1 MGRYGMFKQNAF
13 MFGYSQK
20 RLFLAQELGFKLM
33 GFSIIVN
40 EKEAYEKAVADG
52 YNNVKLLDITDDM
65 ALEQLVVQDNDYL
78 ICVMDDHH
86 LNVFLTLSL
95 HELFPK
101 AIVVALSDSPHTT
114 QKLKM
119 AGASKIIDLYQV
131 SANRIYNIL
140 HKPVATKLVERLLTS
155 DEDFSFKEM
164 PIPKGSSLDGVMVD
178 DFDFTQH
185 AVILVGMID
194 ERLSNQFIFITSGLE
209 NRFDVGDTIVCIGY
223 NADLERFEE
232 YLKL

>member
-1 MGRYGMFKQNAF
+1 MFRQKAF
-13 MFGYSQK
+13 MFGYSQE
-20 RLFLAQELGFKLM
+20 RLFLAKELGYKLM

-40 EKEAYEKAVADG
+40 EKQAYKKAVADG
-52 YNNVKLLDITDDM
+52 YNNVKLLDVTDDT
-65 ALEQLVVQDNDYL
+65 ALEELPVKDNDYL
-78 ICVMDDHH
+78 ICVMDDHY

-164 PIPKGSSLDGVMVD
+164 KIPKGSSLDGVMVE
-178 DFDFTQH
+178 DFDFTRH
-185 AVILVGMID
+185 GVILVGMID

-223 NADLERFEE
+223 NTDLEKFEN
-232 YLKL
+232 YIKL

>member
-1 MGRYGMFKQNAF
+1 MQRYAMFRQNAF

-20 RLFLAQELGFKLM
+20 RLFLAQELGCQLM
-33 GFSIIVN
+33 GFTIIVN
-40 EKEAYEKAVADG
+40 DKESYNKALKDG
-52 YNNVKLLDITDDM
+52 YSNVHFLDITDDT
-65 ALEQLVVQDNDYL
+65 ALEQLTVKDNDYL
-78 ICVMDDHH
+78 ICVMDDHY

-95 HELFPK
+95 HALFPK

-131 SANRIYNIL
+131 SANRIHNIL

-164 PIPKGSSLDGVMVD
+164 LIPKGSSLDGVMVD
-178 DFDFTQH
+178 DFDFTWH
-185 AVILVGMID
+185 GVILVGMID
-194 ERLSNQFIFITSGLE
+194 KRLSNQFIFITSGLE

-223 NADLERFEE
+223 NADLEKFEN
-232 YLKL
+232 YIKL

>member
-1 MGRYGMFKQNAF
+1 

-20 RLFLAQELGFKLM
+20 HLFLAKELRYELM
-33 GFSIIVN
+33 NFFIIVN
-40 EKEAYEKAVADG
+40 EEGAYKKAIEDG
-52 YNNVKLLDITDDM
+52 YTNVKLLDITDDT
-65 ALEQLVVQDNDYL
+65 ALESLPIKENDYL
-78 ICVMDDHH
+78 ICVMNDHY

-140 HKPVATKLVERLLTS
+140 HKPVATKLVERLLTT

-164 PIPKGSSLDGVMVD
+164 EIPKGSSLDGVMVD
-178 DFDFTQH
+178 DFDFTKH
-185 AVILVGMID
+185 GVILVGMID
-194 ERLSNQFIFITSGLE
+194 KRLSNQFIFITSGLE
-209 NRFDVGDTIVCIGY
+209 NRFDVNDTIVCIGY
-223 NADLERFEE
+223 NADLKKFEE
-232 YLKL
+232 FIQL

>member
-1 MGRYGMFKQNAF
+1 MFRQKAF
-13 MFGYSQK
+13 MFGYSQS
-20 RLFLAQELGFKLM
+20 RLFLAKELGYKLM

-40 EKEAYEKAVADG
+40 DEKSYQKAILDG
-52 YNNVKLLDITDDM
+52 YSSVRLLDVTDDR
-65 ALEQLVVQDNDYL
+65 ALEELPVKDNDYL
-78 ICVMDDHH
+78 ICVMDDHY

-119 AGASKIIDLYQV
+119 AGASRIIDLYQV
-131 SANRIYNIL
+131 SANRIHNIL
-140 HKPVATKLVERLLTS
+140 HKPVATKLVERLLSS

-164 PIPKGSSLDGVMVD
+164 EIPKGSSLDGVMVD
-178 DFDFTQH
+178 DFDFTLH
-185 AVILVGMID
+185 GVILVGMID
-194 ERLSNQFIFITSGLE
+194 KRLSNQFIFITSGLE

-223 NADLERFEE
+223 NADLEKFED
-232 YLKL
+232 YIKL

>member
-1 MGRYGMFKQNAF
+1 MFRQKAF
-13 MFGYSQK
+13 MFGYSQS
-20 RLFLAQELGFKLM
+20 RLFLAKELGYKLM

-40 EKEAYEKAVADG
+40 DENSYQKAISDG
-52 YNNVKLLDITDDM
+52 YSSVKLLDVTDDID
-65 ALEQLVVQDNDYL
+65 LEELPVKDNDYL
-78 ICVMDDHH
+78 ICVMDDHY

-95 HELFPK
+95 HALFPK

-131 SANRIYNIL
+131 SANRIHNIL
-140 HKPVATKLVERLLTS
+140 HKPVATKLVERLLSS

-164 PIPKGSSLDGVMVD
+164 EIPKGSSLDGVMVD
-178 DFDFTQH
+178 DFDFTYH
-185 AVILVGMID
+185 GVILVGMID
-194 ERLSNQFIFITSGLE
+194 KRLSNQFIFITSGLE

-223 NADLERFEE
+223 NADLEKFED
-232 YLKL
+232 YIKL

>member
-1 MGRYGMFKQNAF
+1 MFRQKAF
-13 MFGYSQK
+13 MFGYSQE
-20 RLFLAQELGFKLM
+20 RLFLAKELGYQLM
-33 GFSIIVN
+33 GFSIVVN
-40 EKEAYEKAVADG
+40 DEKAYEKAISDG
-52 YNNVKLLDITDDM
+52 YSHVKLLDVTDDRE
-65 ALEQLVVQDNDYL
+65 LEELPVNDNDYL
-78 ICVMDDHH
+78 ICVMDDHY

-131 SANRIYNIL
+131 SANRIHNIL

-164 PIPKGSSLDGVMVD
+164 LIPKGSSLDGVMVD
-178 DFDFTQH
+178 DFDFTCH
-185 AVILVGMID
+185 GVILVGMID
-194 ERLSNQFIFITSGLE
+194 KRLSNQFIFITSGLE

-223 NADLERFEE
+223 NADLEKFED
-232 YLKL
+232 YIKL

>member
-1 MGRYGMFKQNAF
+1 MFRQKAF
-13 MFGYSQK
+13 MFGYSQS
-20 RLFLAQELGFKLM
+20 RLFLAKELGYKLM

-40 EKEAYEKAVADG
+40 DEKSYQKAISDG
-52 YNNVKLLDITDDM
+52 YSSVKLLDVTDDR
-65 ALEQLVVQDNDYL
+65 ALEELPVKDNDYL
-78 ICVMDDHH
+78 ICVMDDHY

-95 HELFPK
+95 HALFPK

-131 SANRIYNIL
+131 SANRIHNIL
-140 HKPVATKLVERLLTS
+140 HKPVATKLVERLLSS

-164 PIPKGSSLDGVMVD
+164 EIPKGSSLDGVMVD
-178 DFDFTQH
+178 DFDFTYH
-185 AVILVGMID
+185 GVILVGMID
-194 ERLSNQFIFITSGLE
+194 KRLSNQFIFITSGLE

-223 NADLERFEE
+223 NADLEKFED
-232 YLKL
+232 YIKL

>member
-1 MGRYGMFKQNAF
+1 MSREKAF

-20 RLFLAQELGFKLM
+20 RLFLAQELGYNLM
-33 GFSIIVN
+33 GFAIIVN
-40 EKEAYEKAVADG
+40 NKEAYEKALLDG
-52 YNNVKLLDITDDM
+52 YSNVKLLDITDDV
-65 ALEQLVVQDNDYL
+65 ALEKLPIEDNDYL

-95 HELFPK
+95 HALFPQ
-101 AIVVALSDSPHTT
+101 AVVVALSDSPHTT

-131 SANRIYNIL
+131 SANRIHNIL
-140 HKPVATKLVERLLTS
+140 HKPVATKLVEQLLSS

-164 PIPKGSSLDGVMVD
+164 TIPKGSSLDGIMVD

-185 AVILVGMID
+185 GVILVGMID
-194 ERLSNQFIFITSGLE
+194 KRLSNQFIFITSGLE
-209 NRFDVGDTIVCIGY
+209 NRFDIGDTLVCIGY
-223 NADLERFEE
+223 NKDLKQFEE
-232 YLKL
+232 YMAT

>member
-1 MGRYGMFKQNAF
+1 MFRQKAF
-13 MFGYSQK
+13 MFGYSQE
-20 RLFLAQELGFKLM
+20 RLFLAKELGYKLM

-40 EKEAYEKAVADG
+40 DEKAYQKAISDG
-52 YNNVKLLDITDDM
+52 YSSVKLLDVMDDT
-65 ALEQLVVQDNDYL
+65 ALEELPVKDNDYL
-78 ICVMDDHH
+78 ICVMDDHY

-131 SANRIYNIL
+131 SANRIHNIL

-164 PIPKGSSLDGVMVD
+164 QIPKGSSLDGVMVD
-178 DFDFTQH
+178 DFDFTWH
-185 AVILVGMID
+185 GVILVGMID
-194 ERLSNQFIFITSGLE
+194 KRLSNQFIFITSGLE

-223 NADLERFEE
+223 NADLEKFED
-232 YLKL
+232 YIKL

>member
-1 MGRYGMFKQNAF
+1 MFRQKAF
-13 MFGYSQK
+13 MFGYSQS
-20 RLFLAQELGFKLM
+20 RLFLAKELGYKLM

-40 EKEAYEKAVADG
+40 DEKSYQKAISDG
-52 YNNVKLLDITDDM
+52 YSSVKLLDVTDDR
-65 ALEQLVVQDNDYL
+65 ALEELPVKNNDYL
-78 ICVMDDHH
+78 ICVMDDHY

-95 HELFPK
+95 HALFPK

-131 SANRIYNIL
+131 SANRIHNIL
-140 HKPVATKLVERLLTS
+140 HKPVATKLVERLLSS

-164 PIPKGSSLDGVMVD
+164 EIPKGSSLDGVMVD
-178 DFDFTQH
+178 DFDFTKYGI
-185 AVILVGMID
+185 ILVGMID
-194 ERLSNQFIFITSGLE
+194 KRLSNQFIFITSGLE

-223 NADLERFEE
+223 NADLEKFED
-232 YLKL
+232 YIKL